1 MRKYIPVYVRFPFFY
16 LLVFALTE
24 YFIDS
29 GNKPAF
35 LKFPII
41 PIVHV
46 VLIFIFIAVELI
58 LNAVDKISY
67 ELLSDEAKKE
77 FDIENA
83 KPFKQSAFYLK
94 WKFKISDLKPIE
106 NEKDIELDHDY
117 DGIKELDNGLPPWF
131 TGLFYA
137 TIVFALVY
145 LVRFHIVGD
154 YTQDEEYVIENTLA
168 EKKVEEYNK
177 TAPDLM
183 SIDKVTQLTEAPA
196 IAEGKA
202 IFTTNCVL
210 CHKADGGG
218 AIGPN
223 LTDDNWINGGGIKNL
238 FKTISE
244 GGRPGKG
251 MVAWKESLKPT
262 EIQKVASYVMSLHGT
277 KPAGGKAPEGDFW
290 TENGKEKPA
299 KDKIDTKLLAKK

>member
-1 MRKYIPVYVRFPFFY
+1 MRKYIPVYIRFPFFY

-29 GNKPAF
+29 GDRPAF
-35 LKFPII
+35 LKFPVI
-41 PIVHV
+41 PIVHLI
-46 VLIFIFIAVELI
+46 LIFIFIAIELI
-58 LNAVDKISY
+58 LNAVDKVTY
-67 ELLSDEAKKE
+67 ELLTDEAKKE
-77 FDIENA
+77 FDIENV
-83 KPFKQSAFYLK
+83 KPFTQSAFYKK
-94 WKFKISDLKPIE
+94 WLHKISDLKPIE

-131 TGLFYA
+131 SGLFYA
-137 TIVFALVY
+137 TILFALVY
-145 LVRFHIVGD
+145 LVRFHVVGD
-154 YTQDEEYVIENTLA
+154 YTQAEEYVIENTIA

-183 SIDKVTQLTEAPA
+183 NVDKVTQLTDAA
-196 IAEGKA
+196 AVAQGKA
-202 IFTTNCVL
+202 IFDTNCVL

-238 FKTISE
+238 FTTISE

-277 KPAGGKAPEGDFW
+277 KPAGGKAPEGEVW
-290 TENGKEKPA
+290 TEAGSDKPAAEKPELIA
-299 KDKIDTKLLAKK
+299 EK